1 MSLVLVI
8 DIITRQKYH
17 FGPHILESQS
27 IWSLHFCNSQFGLY
41 YFKLRVNSAPT
52 VNSLTKNAYMV
63 NGVLCWHT
71 HGKKYI

>member
-27 IWSLHFCNSQFGLY
+27 IWSLHFKNNQFGLC
-41 YFKLRVNSAPT
+41 YFQLTINLAHVVKL
-52 VNSLTKNAYMV
+52 LTENAYV
-63 NGVLCWHT
+63 ANR
-71 HGKKYI
+71 